1 MLPGNGRAPAAAPQ
15 PHAVDRKLAPGLA
28 ALVDGMLVQ
37 QHLDLGEHAPPAQAV
52 LAGGHR
58 AGNVAA
64 RGLRQL
70 ACREARHAWR
80 PHVPA
85 GRVRRVERETVA
97 GEMAVQQGDQ
107 LGGVVRARIH
117 HAGIEQRQPV
127 AMGEQVHRVGA
138 QPVAVGG
145 LAPVE
150 GESERRDRPVLLA
163 LDLER
168 LAQPGFQAE
177 RRKAPGAGAREEQRG
192 RRQLQFP
199 VRDLAVVARPEQ
211 IGYEQCDVHD
221 GNFFECS
228 TTAARFG
235 ASGTLWHTGS
245 FPRPSRSPVVSY
257 ETFIGLR
264 YTRARQRTRFIS
276 VISAFSI
283 IGIALG
289 MTALITVLS
298 VMNGFQREIRTRI
311 LGVASHVQLSGPQ
324 GTLTGWSTVAAQAS
338 RHEEVV
344 AVAPFVAAQGLL
356 TNGAAVRGAFIRG
369 VLPAEEDRVAEFGR
383 HMRSGS
389 LNGLKS
395 GEYNVVLGAELAR
408 ALGVAQGDKV
418 VLVAPQG
425 QVTPAGIVPR
435 LRQFTVVGIFG
446 VDHYEYDSGLAL
458 VHLEDAQRLF
468 RLDDAVSGV
477 RLKLKDLFLAP
488 GVAREL
494 TRTLGPEIYAS
505 DWTQHHANFFRAVQ
519 IEKRMMFLIVFIII
533 FVAAFNIISSLLMAV
548 KDKQSD
554 IAILRTLG
562 AAPGSI
568 TKIFLI
574 QGTLIGIAGTLLG
587 LVGGISLALNV
598 ETVVPFIENVLGI
611 KFLAKDVYYITDL
624 PSEVQTPDVVIT
636 AVVAFLLTLLATLY
650 PSWRAAKTDPVEA
663 LRYE

>member
-1 MLPGNGRAPAAAPQ
+1 M
-15 PHAVDRKLAPGLA
+15 
-28 ALVDGMLVQ
+28 
-37 QHLDLGEHAPPAQAV
+37 
-52 LAGGHR
+52 
-58 AGNVAA
+58 
-64 RGLRQL
+64 
-70 ACREARHAWR
+70 
-80 PHVPA
+80 
-85 GRVRRVERETVA
+85 
-97 GEMAVQQGDQ
+97 
-107 LGGVVRARIH
+107 
-117 HAGIEQRQPV
+117 
-127 AMGEQVHRVGA
+127 
-138 QPVAVGG
+138 
-145 LAPVE
+145 
-150 GESERRDRPVLLA
+150 
-163 LDLER
+163 
-168 LAQPGFQAE
+168 
-177 RRKAPGAGAREEQRG
+177 
-192 RRQLQFP
+192 
-199 VRDLAVVARPEQ
+199 
-211 IGYEQCDVHD
+211 
-221 GNFFECS
+221 
-228 TTAARFG
+228 
-235 ASGTLWHTGS
+235 
-245 FPRPSRSPVVSY
+245 SY

-324 GTLTGWSTVAAQAS
+324 GTLTGWSTVAAQAA
-338 RHEEVV
+338 RHEQVV
-344 AVAPFVAAQGLL
+344 AVAPFVAAQALL

-369 VLPAEEDRVAEFGR
+369 ILPGEEDRVAEFGR

-389 LNGLKS
+389 LGGLKS

-408 ALGVAQGDKV
+408 ALGVGQGDKV

-468 RLDDAVSGV
+468 RLGDAVSGV
-477 RLKLKDLFLAP
+477 RLKLKDLFLAT

-494 TRTLGPEIYAS
+494 TRTLGPDIYAS

-598 ETVVPFIENVLGI
+598 ETVVPFIEHVLGI

-636 AVVAFLLTLLATLY
+636 AVVAFLLTLFATLY